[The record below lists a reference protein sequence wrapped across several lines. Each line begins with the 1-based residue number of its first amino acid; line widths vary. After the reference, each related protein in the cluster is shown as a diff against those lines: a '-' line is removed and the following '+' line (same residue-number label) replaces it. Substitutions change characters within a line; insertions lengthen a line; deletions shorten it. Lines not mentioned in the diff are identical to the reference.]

1 MAISASLQ
9 IVNQIAAGPNNE
21 GTSITLTSI
30 SQVNDDSTW
39 SVPENGTVLQ
49 ANGAPANLA
58 MGNSSVFL
66 APKGCGAN
74 VNFSYNYLQGG
85 QIYTQTGQIYLE
97 IPAVGEHTLWGHTLP
112 APAGNPVPANKI
124 PDFNFAI
131 VNTGGNSY
139 KVTISL

>member
-1 MAISASLQ
+1 MAISASLK

-30 SQVNDDSTW
+30 SQVNDDATW
-39 SVPENGTVLQ
+39 SVPQNGTVLQ

-58 MGNSSVFL
+58 MGNSSVFI

-74 VNFSYNYLQGG
+74 VNFSYNYLQNGE
-85 QIYTQTGQIYLE
+85 IYTQTGQIYLE

-112 APAGNPVPANKI
+112 VPPGNPVPANKI
-124 PDFNFAI
+124 PDFKFAI
-131 VNTGGNSY
+131 TNTGGNSY
-139 KVTISL
+139 EVTVSL